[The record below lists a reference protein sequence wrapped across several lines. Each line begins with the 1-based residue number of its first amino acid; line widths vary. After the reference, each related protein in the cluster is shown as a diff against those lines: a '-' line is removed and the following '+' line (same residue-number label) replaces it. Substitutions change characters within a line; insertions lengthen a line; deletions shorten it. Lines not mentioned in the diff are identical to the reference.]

1 MCRLLLY
8 VFLLAAA
15 APAAAQTPTDVM
27 TFFSA
32 RWYDRYAGTERIAL
46 VRQLE
51 ADGWFAVD
59 TIYEWT
65 DHPGETALRTT
76 KCDLAPYVDDDG
88 EVVYWVADV
97 APQFP
102 GGKAALRQYLH
113 DVIGP
118 VMSGPDDEVHNS
130 IYVRCTIAAD
140 GSILQVAGAQ
150 PHADWIPVETITR
163 CLDAVRYMPAWSP
176 GTFQGKTVRVCLLVE
191 VALKE

>member
-1 MCRLLLY
+1 MCRLLL
-8 VFLLAAA
+8 LLVLCAA
-15 APAAAQTPTDVM
+15 APAAAQTPTGIM

-32 RWYDRYAGTERIAL
+32 RWYDRYEGEARIAL

-102 GGKAALRQYLH
+102 GGKKALRQYLH

-118 VMSGPDDEVHNS
+118 IMSGPDDEVHNS
-130 IYVRCTIAAD
+130 IYVRCTIATD

-176 GTFQGKTVRVCLLVE
+176 GTFQGKPVRMCQLVE